1 MSSLRPYWLSK
12 PGCPPIPPAWT
23 ELTTFGYNSGM
34 TQAHLPA
41 ELKGLHIHLVGAKGT
56 GVAALAEILASKGAI
71 LTGSD
76 IAERFYTDDIL
87 ESIGIK
93 CLVGF
98 DASHLDPNVAVV
110 IHSAAYRR
118 DQNPELLEA
127 ARRGLIILN
136 YPEALGELSRR
147 ADSTGIAGVHGK
159 TTTTAMAGSLIS
171 SLGLPATILAGS
183 SVASFGNRCTKIAGD
198 KYFVAETCEY
208 RRHFLNFSPRR
219 VVLTAV
225 ESDHQDFYPTYKDI
239 LAAFV
244 DYGCSLPQSGELIYC
259 ADDPGAVEAA
269 GLIQSRRPDIR
280 PVPYGQKAEGPFKM
294 LYYRAASGIARF
306 RLGGLDTEFELHVPG
321 EHLALDASAA
331 ITLAISLLGDSKG
344 QNGPARK
351 EGIWCQPSPAE
362 LAALKNSLASFRG
375 SKRRSEVLG
384 EAGGILFMDDY
395 GHHPTAIRDTIAGI
409 RAFWP
414 DRRIVVDFMSHTCS
428 RTRALFPEFAACL
441 DAADKVILH
450 KIYPSAREAPDPE
463 MNGRRLFNAVKASRD
478 ANPGARRVGPAQNF
492 PDTAYYEE
500 VMDAYPDLLRELRP
514 GDLFLT
520 MGAGDNFVLCEALK
534 KAFEQKESK

>member
-1 MSSLRPYWLSK
+1 
-12 PGCPPIPPAWT
+12 
-23 ELTTFGYNSGM
+23 M

-41 ELKGLHIHLVGAKGT
+41 GLKGLHIHLVGAKGT
-56 GVAALAEILASKGAI
+56 GMAALAEILAAKGAV

-76 IAERFYTDDIL
+76 VAERFYTDDIL
-87 ESIGIK
+87 ESIGLK

-98 DASHLDPNVAVV
+98 DASHLGPETAVV

-127 ARRGLIILN
+127 ARRNLSILT

-147 ADSTGIAGVHGK
+147 ADSSGIAGVHGK
-159 TTTTAMAGSLIS
+159 TTTTAMAGSIIAA
-171 SLGLPATILAGS
+171 LGLPATILAGS

-198 KYFVAETCEY
+198 RYFVAETCEY

-225 ESDHQDFYPTYKDI
+225 ESDHQDFYPAYSDI

-244 DYGCSLPQSGELIYC
+244 DYGCSLPPSGELIYC

-269 GLIQSRRPDIR
+269 GLIHGRRPDIR
-280 PVPYGQKAEGPFKM
+280 LLPYGQKAEGPFKM
-294 LYYRAASGIARF
+294 LYYRAGSGIARF
-306 RLGGLDTEFELHVPG
+306 RLSGLDSEFELHVPG

-331 ITLAISLLGDSKG
+331 IALAVSLLGDFKASSAAQTPAQAG
-344 QNGPARK
+344 QKAAAAGSQGA
-351 EGIWCQPSPAE
+351 IWCAPDAAE
-362 LAALKNSLASFRG
+362 LAAIRQSLAGFRG

-414 DRRIVVDFMSHTCS
+414 ERRIVIDFMSHTCS
-428 RTRALFPEFAACL
+428 RTRALFPQFAACL
-441 DAADKVILH
+441 NGADKAVLH

-463 MNGRRLFNAVKASRD
+463 MNGRRLFDAVKAERD
-478 ANPGARRVGPAQNF
+478 AHPEARGKSAAAIEKEPSF

-534 KAFEQKESK
+534 KAFEQKGNR